1 MGTSGGYY
9 RSDQYSD
16 NRGDFIIIEQTVD
29 EDPIQSFRGLHLVY
43 NYSEMGSEYFIAF
56 Y

>member
-1 MGTSGGYY
+1 MGISGGD
-9 RSDQYSD
+9 RRLDQYSD
-16 NRGDFIIIEQTVD
+16 NRGDFKIMEQTVD
-29 EDPIQSFRGLHLVY
+29 EDLIQSFRGLHLVN